1 MIESPGKITSNKSQ
15 TCARSYGFRTIA
27 TQALQRQ
34 ISNVNIKVSLFN
46 PNFCMGQAKKL
57 TRSITNI
64 VKKSVNYL

>member
-34 ISNVNIKVSLFN
+34 DVI
-46 PNFCMGQAKKL
+46 
-57 TRSITNI
+57 
-64 VKKSVNYL
+64 